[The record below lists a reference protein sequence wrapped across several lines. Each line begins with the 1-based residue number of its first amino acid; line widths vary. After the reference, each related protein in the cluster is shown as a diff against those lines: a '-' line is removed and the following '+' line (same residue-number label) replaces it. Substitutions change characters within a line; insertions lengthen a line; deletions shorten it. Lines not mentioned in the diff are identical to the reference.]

1 MKGESQAMSESLQ
14 DVNPAVLQALQE
26 LMQDDYALLLD
37 TFLGDADLRMRQL
50 REALSAGD
58 MNAFRQAAHSFKG
71 SCGNMGAAA
80 LEQACLEAE
89 AAGLAEDRAAAAKA
103 LTVIEQAFSRA
114 QQSRDKNIELQS

>member
-1 MKGESQAMSESLQ
+1 
-14 DVNPAVLQALQE
+14 
-26 LMQDDYALLLD
+26 
-37 TFLGDADLRMRQL
+37 
-50 REALSAGD
+50 
-58 MNAFRQAAHSFKG
+58 
-71 SCGNMGAAA
+71 MGAAA

>member
-1 MKGESQAMSESLQ
+1 MSESLQ

-58 MNAFRQAAHSFKG
+58 MNAFR
-71 SCGNMGAAA
+71 
-80 LEQACLEAE
+80 
-89 AAGLAEDRAAAAKA
+89 
-103 LTVIEQAFSRA
+103 
-114 QQSRDKNIELQS
+114 